1 MVILGINTTSDIS
14 KLLYVIPP
22 AVRRVKFVTIL
33 KYHEWCLCKISRTQI
48 MLLFVYTTTRK
59 RFVVFTCRYFK
70 LSWNTTALTQSNCRN
85 FSCGSIIIVKTI
97 LGSLTLNME
106 NATEKFREG
115 RPNFREDIKLF
126 IGLPKQPLL
135 ELSSPVLDLVVI
147 KYLVKIC
154 IFFVRTPV
162 YFVVDFLISL
172 DL

>member
-1 MVILGINTTSDIS
+1 
-14 KLLYVIPP
+14 
-22 AVRRVKFVTIL
+22 
-33 KYHEWCLCKISRTQI
+33 
-48 MLLFVYTTTRK
+48 
-59 RFVVFTCRYFK
+59 
-70 LSWNTTALTQSNCRN
+70 
-85 FSCGSIIIVKTI
+85 
-97 LGSLTLNME
+97 ME